1 MKFVYSCVGICYLIR
16 LRMMKD
22 KKYRRGLQNSITED
36 EEQNDVSEDYDEFDQ
51 EQEDFSTEKN
61 ESTEVTTT
69 ATVEDA
75 EDNNNDNSVFSQ
87 LLWNSFMKKIE
98 LREVE

>member
-1 MKFVYSCVGICYLIR
+1 
-16 LRMMKD
+16 MMKD

-61 ESTEVTTT
+61 EITEVTTT

-75 EDNNNDNSVFSQ
+75 EYNNNDNSVFSQ

-98 LREVE
+98 LRGVE

>member
-1 MKFVYSCVGICYLIR
+1 
-16 LRMMKD
+16 MMKD

-61 ESTEVTTT
+61 EITEVTTT

-75 EDNNNDNSVFSQ
+75 EDNNINDNSVFSQ

>member
-1 MKFVYSCVGICYLIR
+1 
-16 LRMMKD
+16 MKD

-61 ESTEVTTT
+61 EITEVTTT

-75 EDNNNDNSVFSQ
+75 EYNNNDNSVFSQ

>member
-1 MKFVYSCVGICYLIR
+1 
-16 LRMMKD
+16 MKD
-22 KKYRRGLQNSITED
+22 KKYRRGLQNTITED

-61 ESTEVTTT
+61 EITEVTTT

-75 EDNNNDNSVFSQ
+75 EDNNINDNSVFSQ